1 MKPRLLFISPRFL
14 FPLDQGG
21 RIRTANT
28 LRHMKGGAFDIT
40 LMSPASPEA
49 GRFAEQTAALCDRF
63 VSWPQTTMSRLRR
76 AVALTGTLPVAV
88 ATDVSAAG
96 RRLVAEELAKRP
108 DVVLVDFPHAAVLL
122 PDELTAPSLL
132 FTHNVEA
139 EIFSRHAQVV
149 NGPMRWVWRDQ
160 ARKMRR
166 FEGRML
172 RRFDTVIAVSVR
184 DAHAL
189 RETYGL
195 QHVEPVE
202 TGVDVDYYAFHAP
215 DDAPAFGPA
224 EGTVVFTGSMDS
236 RSNIEGVGFL
246 MREVWPLVLQ
256 ARPQARAII
265 VGRNPP
271 DALVAEARARGFAW
285 EFSGFVEDVRPHV
298 ARAHVYAIPLR
309 VGSGTRIKVF
319 EAMAMGCPIV
329 STSLGV
335 EGLAVKDG
343 VDYLAADTASGFSA
357 AVLALLDQASSRQA
371 LALAARALVV
381 ERFDWSRVTG
391 RFETLCLEVAGHPAA
406 SEIGEYWDGPRGCET
421 VEGQIRGGRDE
432 IS

>member
-40 LMSPASPEA
+40 LMSPIPSGAE
-49 GRFAEQTAALCDRF
+49 RFAKQTAALCDRF
-63 VSWPQTTMSRLRR
+63 VAWPETPMSRLRR
-76 AVALTGTLPVAV
+76 AVALAGTLPVAV
-88 ATDVSAAG
+88 ATDASAAG
-96 RRLVAEELAKRP
+96 RRLVAEELAKQP

-122 PDELTAPSLL
+122 PDTLSAPSLM

-139 EIFSRHAQVV
+139 EIFARHAQVV
-149 NGPMRWVWRDQ
+149 HGPMRWVWRDQ

-166 FEGRML
+166 FEGQTL
-172 RRFDTVIAVSVR
+172 RRFDVVIAVSAR
-184 DAHAL
+184 DADAL
-189 RETYGL
+189 REAYAL
-195 QHVEPVE
+195 RHVEPVE

-271 DALVAEARARGFAW
+271 DALVAEARARGLAW
-285 EFSGFVEDVRPHV
+285 EFTGFVEDVRPYV

-335 EGLAVKDG
+335 EGLAVRDG
-343 VDYLAADTASGFSA
+343 VEYLAADTAPEFSA
-357 AVLALLDQASSRQA
+357 AVLALLDHASRRQA
-371 LALAARALVV
+371 LASAARALVV
-381 ERFDWSRVTG
+381 ERFAWSRVTR
-391 RFETLCLEVAGHPAA
+391 RFEALCFATAGRQQAAPLDVAAA
-406 SEIGEYWDGPRGCET
+406 
-421 VEGQIRGGRDE
+421 VF
-432 IS
+432 

>member
-40 LMSPASPEA
+40 LMSPVPPRAE
-49 GRFAEQTAALCDRF
+49 RFAEQTAALCDRF
-63 VSWPQTTMSRLRR
+63 VSWPEMPLSSLRR
-76 AVALTGTLPVAV
+76 DVALAGTLPVAV
-88 ATDVSAAG
+88 ATDESDTG
-96 RRLVAEELAKRP
+96 RRLVVEELAKQS

-122 PDELTAPSLL
+122 PDKLGVPSLM

-149 NGPMRWVWRDQ
+149 NGPMRWVWQDQ
-160 ARKMRR
+160 AREMRH
-166 FEGRML
+166 FVGQTL

-184 DAHAL
+184 DADAL
-189 RETYGL
+189 REAYAL
-195 QHVEPVE
+195 RHVEPVE

-215 DDAPAFGPA
+215 GDAPAFGPA

-236 RSNIEGVGFL
+236 RSNVEGVGFL
-246 MREVWPLVLQ
+246 MREVWPLVMQ
-256 ARPQARAII
+256 ARPRARAII

-271 DALVAEARARGFAW
+271 DALFAEARARGLAW
-285 EFSGFVEDVRPHV
+285 KFTGVVEDVRPYV
-298 ARAHVYAIPLR
+298 ACAHVYAIPLR

-329 STSLGV
+329 STALGI
-335 EGLAVKDG
+335 EGLPVREG
-343 VDYLAADTASGFSA
+343 VDCLAADTAPEFSVA
-357 AVLALLDQASSRQA
+357 ILTLLDHARQRQA

-381 ERFDWSRVTG
+381 ERFAWSQVTR
-391 RFETLCLEVAGHPAA
+391 RFEALCCAAACKQQTVQWDIATAGF
-406 SEIGEYWDGPRGCET
+406 
-421 VEGQIRGGRDE
+421 
-432 IS
+432 

>member
-40 LMSPASPEA
+40 LMSPVPRGAE
-49 GRFAEQTAALCDRF
+49 RFAQQTAALCDRF
-63 VSWPQTTMSRLRR
+63 VSWPELPMSGLRR
-76 AVALTGTLPVAV
+76 TLALAGKLPVAV
-88 ATDVSAAG
+88 ATDASAAG
-96 RRLVAEELAKRP
+96 RRSVAEELAKQP

-122 PDELTAPSLL
+122 PDTLAAPSLM

-139 EIFSRHAQVV
+139 EIFARHARVV
-149 NGPMRWVWRDQ
+149 NGLMRWVWWDQ
-160 ARKMRR
+160 ARKMRL
-166 FEGRML
+166 FEGQML
-172 RRFDTVIAVSVR
+172 RRFDTVIAVSAR
-184 DAHAL
+184 DAEAL
-189 RETYGL
+189 REAYAL
-195 QHVEPVE
+195 RHVEPVE

-236 RSNIEGVGFL
+236 RSNVEGIGFL

-256 ARPQARAII
+256 ARPQARVII

-271 DALVAEARARGFAW
+271 DALVTEAQARGLAW
-285 EFSGFVEDVRPHV
+285 EFTGFVEDVRPYV

-335 EGLAVKDG
+335 EGLAVRDG
-343 VDYLAADTASGFSA
+343 VDYLAADTAPEFA
-357 AVLALLDQASSRQA
+357 TAVLTLLDQAMKRQA
-371 LALAARALVV
+371 LASTARALVAEHFAWGQV
-381 ERFDWSRVTG
+381 TRRFEALCRAATG
-391 RFETLCLEVAGHPAA
+391 RQLAA
-406 SEIGEYWDGPRGCET
+406 
-421 VEGQIRGGRDE
+421 
-432 IS
+432 